1 MIAVF
6 KKELKTYFC
15 TPLGYVFLAVFFVL
29 FGLIFYDNL
38 FLNSANYGTLARFE
52 YVIAN
57 CLISFIFLTPILTMR
72 MFADERNKGTDE
84 LLFTSPRSIVGIVFG
99 KFLAAMVVIFIAIL
113 LMIPYYIII
122 NKFSSPSL
130 SVSLVAILGFI
141 FIAMSYISFGMFA
154 SSITSNQF
162 SSALLTIGFFIIT
175 SMFYSSKGVMATV
188 SLYNMYQKFPLGIIS
203 LQEVIGFLSFT
214 ILFLLLTMIILQ
226 RRKSKQ

>member
-1 MIAVF
+1 MFAVL
-6 KKELKTYFC
+6 KKELKTYFY
-15 TPLGYVFLAVFFVL
+15 TPLGYVFLTVFYVL

-38 FLNSANYGTLARFE
+38 FVNSALYGTNARFE
-52 YVIAN
+52 YVIVN

-99 KFLAAMVVIFIAIL
+99 KFLAAMVVILITIL

-122 NKFSSPSL
+122 NKFGNPSL
-130 SVSLVAILGFI
+130 RVVIVAIIGFI
-141 FIAMSYISFGMFA
+141 FISMAYISFGMFA

-162 SSALLTIGFFIIT
+162 TAALLTIGFFIIT
-175 SMFYSSKGVMATV
+175 SMFYSNSGVMATV
-188 SLYNMYQKFPLGIIS
+188 SLYNMYQKFPLGIIA

-226 RRKSKQ
+226 RRKSLK